1 MELVLMKE
9 KDLAFVQGIDEQS
22 FPQNEKKPFEM
33 ILDICQRG
41 QIEIYLI
48 CHQKENIGIAI
59 IDIYKDMILLDYF
72 AIAKP
77 FRKKGYGSQALHLL
91 QDKYQEKMFVLEIE
105 SPDVPCH
112 NLMQRQKRKQFY
124 VQNQMKSTGYLVCL
138 GTIMEVFYYQKPI
151 CFKQYQQLYKVLF
164 HRDIG
169 ERIMLEDCIEK
180 QSLSKHCQ
188 KHL

>member
-9 KDLAFVQGIDEQS
+9 KDLAFVQEVYEQS

-33 ILDICQRG
+33 ILDICQKG

-59 IDIYKDMILLDYF
+59 IDIFKDMILLDYF

-77 FRKKGYGSQALHLL
+77 FRKKGYGSQALHIL

-105 SPDVPCH
+105 SPDVPCD
-112 NLMQRQKRKQFY
+112 NLIQRQKRKQFY
-124 VQNQMKSTGYLVCL
+124 VHNLMKSTDYLVCL
-138 GTIMEVFYYQKPI
+138 GTTMEVFYYQKPV
-151 CFKQYQQLYKVLF
+151 CFEKYKQLYWVLF

-169 ERIMLEDCIEK
+169 DRIMVKE
-180 QSLSKHCQ
+180 S
-188 KHL
+188 